1 MAITDWIEN
10 TTLEYPKRKEL
21 MNKSIILADSNTGF
35 QDLNF
40 WGEKNIIEPE
50 NSIQNAIKKIKKKLD
65 KLDK

>member
-1 MAITDWIEN
+1 
-10 TTLEYPKRKEL
+10 